1 MLWQC
6 RGPSYRACSSGPC
19 TMTLG
24 PTHSRPGSYCS
35 GQRPP
40 TLGGRT
46 SVWKLDF
53 TLVECLHFVGSWRR
67 MSRLEAGTHG
77 RRTLGTTCG
86 GNFGN
91 STVECLRFHLRQA
104 PLPEAP
110 LTSATLSSRRRRY
123 PWAPA
128 SPRSATRRVGM
139 SPTFNQPLAPHPDE
153 PLT

>member
-1 MLWQC
+1 MIVVPMYANPLQIFWGGQPPHWHWSSMVINSFHV
-6 RGPSYRACSSGPC
+6 RVPESKDQACQKGLARDASTFTAQP
-19 TMTLG
+19 
-24 PTHSRPGSYCS
+24 PTGWTTCN

-53 TLVECLHFVGSWRR
+53 T
-67 MSRLEAGTHG
+67 
-77 RRTLGTTCG
+77 
-86 GNFGN
+86 
-91 STVECLRFHLRQA
+91 LRFHLRQA

>member
-1 MLWQC
+1 MIVVPMYANPLQIFWGGQPPHWHWSSMVINSFHV
-6 RGPSYRACSSGPC
+6 RVPESKDQACQKGLVRDASTFTAQP
-19 TMTLG
+19 
-24 PTHSRPGSYCS
+24 PTGWTTCN

-53 TLVECLHFVGSWRR
+53 T
-67 MSRLEAGTHG
+67 
-77 RRTLGTTCG
+77 
-86 GNFGN
+86 
-91 STVECLRFHLRQA
+91 LRFHLRQA

-128 SPRSATRRVGM
+128 SPRSATRRVRM

>member
-1 MLWQC
+1 MFTTMIVVPMYANPLQIFWGGQPPHWHWSSMVINSFHV
-6 RGPSYRACSSGPC
+6 RVPESKDQACQKGLVRDASTFTAQP
-19 TMTLG
+19 
-24 PTHSRPGSYCS
+24 PTGWTTCN

-53 TLVECLHFVGSWRR
+53 T
-67 MSRLEAGTHG
+67 
-77 RRTLGTTCG
+77 
-86 GNFGN
+86 
-91 STVECLRFHLRQA
+91 LRFHLRQA